1 MIDIWSGMMFNLD
14 LIRKSPIFYKW
25 EMNYSNEYDIIA
37 FIKKYYAIIKI

>member
-1 MIDIWSGMMFNLD
+1 MFNLD
-14 LIRKSPIFYKW
+14 LIRNLLSSIKW